1 MKLEYISTVI
11 LIISGLFSLVSEYY
25 PVIVSNIPRI
35 TLLSWFIFEG
45 LVIGFLILSVVYSE
59 KFCDM
64 AYLIVYSYGLVV
76 FSLKFLFLQEDIFT
90 VPMIIICTIGIVWSL
105 YKWKR

>member
-1 MKLEYISTVI
+1 MRLEYISTII

-25 PVIVSNIPRI
+25 PVIVSNIPMI

-59 KFCDM
+59 KFSNIIC
-64 AYLIVYSYGLVV
+64 LIIFSYALAG
-76 FSLKFLFLQEDIFT
+76 FSIKFLFLQEDIFT
-90 VPMIIICTIGIVWSL
+90 IPMIIICTIGIVWSL